1 MKEIIT
7 ETIIGVAT
15 PMASLGI
22 ITAAA
27 SFVSQEALWR
37 HEDFWFAFRAFV
49 CVSLFIGYTKGFFTY
64 LEVTAGKTKP

>member
-1 MKEIIT
+1 MTEIIR
-7 ETIIGVAT
+7 ETLIGLAT
-15 PMASLGI
+15 PMALLGI

-27 SFVSQEALWR
+27 SFISQEAFWR

-64 LEVTAGKTKP
+64 LEVTAEKTKP

>member
-1 MKEIIT
+1 MREVIRQT
-7 ETIIGVAT
+7 LIGLAT

-37 HEDFWFAFRAFV
+37 HEDFWFAFRLAI
-49 CVSLFIGYTKGFFTY
+49 CISIFIGYVRGFFTY